1 MRNGMIILMLLIK
14 ATLFNKLITRR
25 CIFQLTKSERKD
37 VRENIDSDDKNFSSV
52 GLAE

>member
-14 ATLFNKLITRR
+14 ATLFNKLLTRR

-37 VRENIDSDDKNFSSV
+37 VSENIDSDDKNFSSV